1 MPTLFAFLHHL
12 AAFTL
17 TAALGAEFVLL
28 RLEFTRSV
36 AHSLRL
42 ADALFGVS
50 AGLVLAIGVV
60 RVLYLEKGAE
70 FYLSNPAFI
79 AKILL
84 FFAVGILSIIPT
96 KTFLSW
102 GRELPS
108 SGTPAI
114 QARQLSTLKAIVT
127 IELAGVALIL
137 LCAAA
142 MARGAWM

>member
-102 GRELPS
+102 GRELPR
-108 SGTPAI
+108 SGTLAI
-114 QARQLSTLKAIVT
+114 PARQLSTLKAIVT

-142 MARGAWM
+142 MALGAWM

>member
-36 AHSLRL
+36 ARSLRL

-79 AKILL
+79 AKISL
-84 FFAVGILSIIPT
+84 FIAVGLLSIIPT

-102 GRELPS
+102 GRELPR
-108 SGTPAI
+108 SGPAAI
-114 QARQLSTLKAIVT
+114 PERQLSTLKAIVT
-127 IELAGVALIL
+127 VELAGVALIL

>member
-12 AAFTL
+12 AALTL
-17 TAALGAEFVLL
+17 TAALGGEFVLL

-79 AKILL
+79 AKISL
-84 FFAVGILSIIPT
+84 FIAVGLLSIIPT